1 MSGSQTPPP
10 DITDKDDSPD
20 EVESSRAP
28 LLEHLTELRSRL
40 IFSSLV
46 ILAAFIVCF
55 IFAGPIYKLLLVP
68 FQNAAER
75 YNDGQG
81 RELQLVFTAP
91 LEFFLVKV
99 KLALVGAVVVAFP
112 VVAWQLY
119 AFVAPG
125 LYKNERGALLPF
137 LGAMPVLFAIG
148 AAMVFYVVLPLVMN
162 FALRQQIMEEGIVS
176 VSLLPKVSDYF
187 SLVTALLFAFGA
199 AFQLPVVLTLLA
211 KAGFVTSTGLRKFW
225 RYAVVVTFV
234 LSAFVTP
241 PDIISQTVLAIPI
254 LLLYEISI
262 WCVKLIERRREK
274 DAD

>member
-10 DITDKDDSPD
+10 DITDKGDSPD

-28 LLEHLTELRSRL
+28 PLEHLTELRSRL

-137 LGAMPVLFAIG
+137 LGAC
-148 AAMVFYVVLPLVMN
+148 
-162 FALRQQIMEEGIVS
+162 
-176 VSLLPKVSDYF
+176 
-187 SLVTALLFAFGA
+187 
-199 AFQLPVVLTLLA
+199 
-211 KAGFVTSTGLRKFW
+211 
-225 RYAVVVTFV
+225 
-234 LSAFVTP
+234 
-241 PDIISQTVLAIPI
+241 
-254 LLLYEISI
+254 LLYTSPSPRD
-262 WCVKLIERRREK
+262 LSTSRMPSS
-274 DAD
+274 A